1 MSETKKRSISHVDG
15 SDEED
20 FAGFDDNLIYDDLQ
34 VHEIGVNKRDVSPI
48 KVPKNSKDT
57 VKKSYNDPI
66 YRKPFDYLWK
76 REVVYRALQNERN
89 TQKEKG
95 GDVYYITPTN
105 KKLRTKQEILNHLDK
120 YTDLTIENFTF
131 AKEPV
136 GGTSE
141 QEIIRYAKVYP
152 NSKRSSDAFI
162 YAQAES
168 AQIMGKRTPK
178 PKLPK
183 GASPPPE
190 NKYMVKI
197 PSVSDGSNGNEH
209 ELDRSSKLSKI
220 KRNNCSID
228 CYKAMGS
235 IPQLHC
241 QKCFRL
247 FHHECMD
254 MSKDAT
260 KTYICKDCINTKE
273 KLSPNNPIKGNSAQ
287 HKILS
292 VKDNSNRENNKTA
305 PIQTIAVIAGRKYV
319 VVSSPNSSLTE
330 ESNNLNQ
337 NEQSRISPT
346 PIKNEQ
352 QMRQKNLNVKTEYG
366 VSSESSELVVSKF
379 RTKKEV
385 INKFNGNSM
394 SFAANFFGNVSVG
407 YDILL
412 HTFQYLKVQE
422 LLRCTCVCRM
432 WEKVGNHT
440 TLWKTVRMK
449 NSMVNDWSGLA
460 NKLKNNNT
468 RSLDLKKMLLA
479 SNFNEMWENFSK
491 NIGTATNLRSIDFC
505 RCPAKVI
512 ECLFETNP
520 YIETINAVTI
530 NSNEIDLKNIVKATN
545 LREFR
550 LRSTDCIDIISD
562 ISSFKELDKL
572 VHLSLT
578 SVNKLASKDISILQY
593 LSKLETLELGE
604 CSNFP
609 DTFASSIL
617 PKLTN
622 LEKLRLE
629 KWQQN
634 CNTSKL
640 LDTIAKLPKLTQL
653 ELINF
658 DVQADFDIKISNCV
672 NIKKL
677 LLIPTYVSQSATTNK
692 LILSGVLKMYRTLE
706 KFIWTITNELLR
718 VTELYTEEG
727 SIPKCDSIP
736 VLKPMPFNDFKSQH
750 RNQTSSDISQI
761 EIVPLSNIESILL
774 QTLSNTKIKLLKLPL
789 AATWK
794 QSMSDF

>member
-220 KRNNCSID
+220 K
-228 CYKAMGS
+228 
-235 IPQLHC
+235 
-241 QKCFRL
+241 
-247 FHHECMD
+247 
-254 MSKDAT
+254 
-260 KTYICKDCINTKE
+260 
-273 KLSPNNPIKGNSAQ
+273 
-287 HKILS
+287 
-292 VKDNSNRENNKTA
+292 
-305 PIQTIAVIAGRKYV
+305 
-319 VVSSPNSSLTE
+319 
-330 ESNNLNQ
+330 
-337 NEQSRISPT
+337 SPT